1 MCGGGGTKTVYQ
13 EVPSETKQTQ
23 QLPKAALP
31 FLYGNSEFAGLLP
44 QAYELSQ
51 QPMQLPETVVAG
63 RTPTQVAAEQM
74 ALESRGSYMPALAAA
89 QGLTGQGVMATE
101 QAGRLSQEQLG
112 AAQAEREAAREALTT
127 GLGALEG
134 TGEQYDPTAVEG
146 FMNPYEQAVIDTT
159 LQDIARSG
167 QMQLN
172 EARAQAAR
180 SGAFGGA
187 RMGIAESE
195 IARNILG
202 EQARTAGALR
212 QQGFEQAA
220 QRSQAAFEAAQ
231 QRQQGAAGQASQIGG
246 TLGQLGTSYGQL
258 GQQAASQ
265 QAGFGQGLG
274 ALGAQMAGFGQ
285 QQQGQ
290 QMQDINTALTIGQQ
304 QQGQEQA
311 FLDAARQNQ
320 YQATMAPYQQLGFF
334 SDIFVGAPTGTSGVI
349 NQQQTQV
356 SQQQSPNPV
365 SQLAGLGMAAYGLS
379 GGAGI
384 GGLFAGGGG
393 G

>member
-31 FLYGNSEFAGLLP
+31 FLYGDSKFAGLLP

-74 ALESRGSYMPALAAA
+74 ALEGRGSYMPALAAA

-112 AAQAEREAAREALTT
+112 AAQAERAAAREALIT

-134 TGEQYDPTAVEG
+134 TGEEYDPTAVEG
-146 FMNPYEQAVIDTT
+146 FMNPYEQAVIDTA

-202 EQARTAGALR
+202 QQAQTAGSLR

-231 QRQQGAAGQASQIGG
+231 QRQQGAAGQAGQIGSAF
-246 TLGQLGTSYGQL
+246 GQLGTSYGEL
-258 GQQAASQ
+258 GQQAAGQ

-274 ALGAQMAGFGQ
+274 ALGAQMAGFGR

-290 QMQDINTALTIGQQ
+290 QLQDINTALTIGQQ
-304 QQGQEQA
+304 QQQQEQA
-311 FLDAARQNQ
+311 YLDAARQNQ

-356 SQQQSPNPV
+356 SQQQSPSPV

-384 GGLFAGGGG
+384 GGLFAGR
-393 G
+393 